1 MNDTSLWNQLQQ
13 GQQEAFNQ
21 IFRSYYVDL
30 KAYGIKISHNEELA
44 KEAIQILFVKIWER
58 REQLGVVNSIKAY
71 LLRAYRRNLID
82 LLEAEQKR
90 RRQTY
95 PQAAFHISPEELS
108 IYRDQQQAQAKQITA
123 LLNRLPDK
131 QKEIIYLRFYNQ
143 LSYIE
148 IAEILDLNYQT
159 VRNYGVKAMKFLA
172 KEWEE

>member
-21 IFRSYYVDL
+21 IFRSYYADL
-30 KAYGIKISHNEELA
+30 KAYGIKISNNEELA

-58 REQLGVVNSIKAY
+58 REQLGVVHSIKAY

-90 RRQTY
+90 KRQTY
-95 PQAAFHISPEELS
+95 PQATFHISPEELS
-108 IYRDQQQAQAKQITA
+108 IYRQEQQAQAKQITA

-131 QKEIIYLRFYNQ
+131 QKEVIYLRFYNQ